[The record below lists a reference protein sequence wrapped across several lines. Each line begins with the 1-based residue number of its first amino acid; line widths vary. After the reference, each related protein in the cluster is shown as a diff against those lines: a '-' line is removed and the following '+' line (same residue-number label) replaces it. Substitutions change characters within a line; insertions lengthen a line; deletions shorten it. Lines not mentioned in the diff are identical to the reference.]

1 VQIRLTHI
9 DGKLPNLALMKLAHY
24 HGARGDEV
32 HFTRSLVRNLFE
44 PDYDIVYGSSV
55 FQFNR
60 EKLETF
66 IRAFPQAVVGGT
78 GSDAPKD
85 FTVEQHLGIT
95 AYEFYDYSIYPK
107 VSYSIGFTQR
117 GCRRRCPFCVVP
129 TKEGRPKEVSE
140 VIRIWRGEP
149 WPRHVA
155 LLDNDFFSTGW
166 ERRAAGMAGFRVCL
180 NQGVNLR
187 DLTDEQAEV
196 LAGLPL
202 YDFKFRRRR
211 IYTAW
216 DSLREVRLFMRG
228 VERLA
233 RYGCPPTRLLVYML
247 IGYEPGETDD
257 LRLQRF
263 NELVKLGCKPYP
275 MPYNSRDPA
284 LRRFQRWAVTG
295 AHKCVPFAEYDSTS
309 HDRKRRNRRIFDSV
323 PFELPA
329 A

>member
-1 VQIRLTHI
+1 
-9 DGKLPNLALMKLAHY
+9 
-24 HGARGDEV
+24 
-32 HFTRSLVRNLFE
+32 
-44 PDYDIVYGSSV
+44 
-55 FQFNR
+55 
-60 EKLETF
+60 
-66 IRAFPQAVVGGT
+66 
-78 GSDAPKD
+78 
-85 FTVEQHLGIT
+85 
-95 AYEFYDYSIYPK
+95 
-107 VSYSIGFTQR
+107 
-117 GCRRRCPFCVVP
+117 
-129 TKEGRPKEVSE
+129 
-140 VIRIWRGEP
+140 
-149 WPRHVA
+149 
-155 LLDNDFFSTGW
+155 
-166 ERRAAGMAGFRVCL
+166 MAGFRVCL

-228 VERLA
+228 VERLT

-284 LRRFQRWAVTG
+284 LRRFQR
-295 AHKCVPFAEYDSTS
+295 
-309 HDRKRRNRRIFDSV
+309 
-323 PFELPA
+323 
-329 A
+329 